1 MVTNKHSQ
9 DSKENKKCDSA
20 QLQPRFLPHR
30 LVQSPN
36 TLFHYNKVE
45 TGFEV
50 ICHIFTQINLNYF
63 KNTCINNLSTERCTK
78 MPTPNIL
85 TSVQFSRSVISL
97 SNRVISSLLILPNII
112 KQILSNVDRA
122 GKTKIF
128 PRCHPFSHFLSSKQ
142 RFPISAS

>member
-1 MVTNKHSQ
+1 MWQCLVTASILAPQTCVVTKYPIP
-9 DSKENKKCDSA
+9 
-20 QLQPRFLPHR
+20 L
-30 LVQSPN
+30 
-36 TLFHYNKVE
+36 YKVE

-63 KNTCINNLSTERCTK
+63 KKTCINNLSTERCTK

-85 TSVQFSRSVISL
+85 TSVQLRYLPVK
-97 SNRVISSLLILPNII
+97 SSYSSPLILPNII

-128 PRCHPFSHFLSSKQ
+128 IRCHPFSHFLSSKQ
-142 RFPISAS
+142 RLPISAS